1 MKIAI
6 LGAGAYGRALGKI
19 VSNNGHDLA
28 FYDPK
33 VCPDVSLE
41 QATKDCDAIIV
52 CIPSNFLPSFIED
65 YPDDLKSKP
74 TFLASKG
81 LGDAK
86 IFKDFSNFAVLSGP
100 SFAQEIMD
108 GKQSMLTAT
117 NQLAVEIF
125 ANQQIE
131 IEVCQDLQGVILCGS
146 LKNAYAIGA
155 GFNSDSEN
163 AVAALIV
170 KAHAE
175 TRAYLLNHGANP
187 DTAELACGIGDL
199 ILTCSSETSRN
210 FTCGKK
216 LHSGQNLDDILTELQ
231 TVEGINALHELDITD
246 EYPLLMHI
254 ARLAGL
260 KK

>member
-1 MKIAI
+1 MNIAI

-33 VCPDVSLE
+33 VMPDVSLE
-41 QATKDCDAIIV
+41 QAVENADAVII
-52 CIPSNFLPSFIED
+52 CIPSNFLPSFLED
-65 YPDDLKSKP
+65 YPKEYKSKP

-81 LGDAK
+81 LRSAD
-86 IFKDFSNFAVLSGP
+86 IFKEFSNFAILSGP
-100 SFAQEIMD
+100 TFAQEIMD
-108 GKQSMLTAT
+108 GKQSTLTAT
-117 NQLAVEIF
+117 NQLAVDIF
-125 ANQQIE
+125 ANQQIDIE
-131 IEVCQDLQGVILCGS
+131 ICQDIQGVLLCGT

-175 TRAYLLNHGANP
+175 TRKYLLEHGANP

-199 ILTCSSETSRN
+199 VLTCSSDTSRN
-210 FTCGKK
+210 YTCGKK

-231 TVEGINALHELDITD
+231 TVEGINSLHELDVNED
-246 EYPLLMHI
+246 YPLLLHI
-254 ARLAGL
+254 ARIAGL
-260 KK
+260 K

>member
-6 LGAGAYGRALGKI
+6 LGAGAFGRALGKI
-19 VSNNGHDLA
+19 VSNNGHDLE
-28 FYDPK
+28 FFDPK
-33 VCPDVSLE
+33 ICPEVSLD
-41 QATKDCDAIIV
+41 QACASADAIII
-52 CIPSNFLPSFIED
+52 CIPSNFLPSFLAD
-65 YPDDLKSKP
+65 YPDEYKSKP

-81 LGDAK
+81 LGDTK
-86 IFKDFSNFAVLSGP
+86 FFDNFSNFAVISGP

-108 GKQSMLTAT
+108 GKQTTMTAT
-117 NQLAVEIF
+117 NQLAVDIF

-131 IEVCQDLQGVILCGS
+131 IEVCQDIKGVILCGS

-163 AVAALIV
+163 AVAALLV
-170 KAHAE
+170 KAHSE
-175 TRAYLLNHGANP
+175 SRKYLLNHGANP

-231 TVEGINALHELDITD
+231 TVEGISALHELEITE
-246 EYPLLMHI
+246 EYPLLLHI
-254 ARLAGL
+254 ARIAGL
-260 KK
+260 KN